1 MFLFVKNKRYE
12 LLHSFIPRSN
22 EKKSDKLKNF
32 NKLFAIFLYTTK
44 HFIYFLYII

>member
-1 MFLFVKNKRYE
+1 MFLSKIKDE